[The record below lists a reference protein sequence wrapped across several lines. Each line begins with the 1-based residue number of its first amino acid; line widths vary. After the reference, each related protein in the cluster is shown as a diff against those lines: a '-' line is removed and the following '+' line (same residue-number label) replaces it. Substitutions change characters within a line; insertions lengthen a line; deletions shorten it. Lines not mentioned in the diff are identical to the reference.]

1 VFTTAE
7 FPAEIPRVQTRYFS
21 YTKPLPTIMT
31 NIIFH
36 SQKFEFKG
44 ISIPE
49 FDMESGKLI
58 RLCLPNFDSKGNSLV
73 QSFRNELMNHFEK
86 KIPKI
91 KLSKEY
97 SESGI
102 RKFMKSLTVEN
113 YITEKLNVVGT
124 KSKIVA
130 EYLELDSKEK
140 LNNLTIGKNKTL
152 AIKCD
157 FEKYDI
163 LIFDYYGVSANEIA
177 YLERIVDAEII
188 KGKCG
193 IAIDRLEFNQNE
205 ETNKNIERIKITVGN
220 TVYN

>member
-1 VFTTAE
+1 
-7 FPAEIPRVQTRYFS
+7 
-21 YTKPLPTIMT
+21 MT
-31 NIIFH
+31 NTIFH
-36 SQKFEFKG
+36 NPKFEFKG
-44 ISIPE
+44 ILIPE

-73 QSFRNELMNHFEK
+73 RSFRNELMNHFEK

-97 SESGI
+97 SESGF

-113 YITEKLNVVGT
+113 YITEKLNVDGT
-124 KSKIVA
+124 KAKIIA

-140 LNNLTIGKNKTL
+140 LNNLTIGKSKAL

-157 FEKYDI
+157 FEKYEI
-163 LIFDYYGVSANEIA
+163 LLFDYYGVSANEID
-177 YLERIVDAEII
+177 YLEQIVNAEIA
-188 KGKCG
+188 KDKCG
-193 IAIDRLEFNQNE
+193 ITIDRLEFNQNDE
-205 ETNKNIERIKITVGN
+205 INKNIERIKITMGN